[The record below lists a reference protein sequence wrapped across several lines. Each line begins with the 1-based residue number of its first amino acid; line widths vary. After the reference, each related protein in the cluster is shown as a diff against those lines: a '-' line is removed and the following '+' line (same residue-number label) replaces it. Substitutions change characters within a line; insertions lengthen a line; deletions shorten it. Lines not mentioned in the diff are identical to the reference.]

1 VGKLNTKAQLAG
13 LVTVR
18 KQKPGPALANGTEN
32 QGTAAD
38 TGNSSRGD
46 GVAWAGPSERALA
59 APKWCLAL
67 SSEPECS
74 RVKPLAWD
82 RWGP

>member
-46 GVAWAGPSERALA
+46 GVA
-59 APKWCLAL
+59 
-67 SSEPECS
+67 
-74 RVKPLAWD
+74 
-82 RWGP
+82 